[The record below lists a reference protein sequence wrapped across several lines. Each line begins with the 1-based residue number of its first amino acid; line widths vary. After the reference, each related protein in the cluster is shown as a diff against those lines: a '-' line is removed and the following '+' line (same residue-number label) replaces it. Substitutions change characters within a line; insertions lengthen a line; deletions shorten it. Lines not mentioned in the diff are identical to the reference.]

1 MPFYEMGV
9 FCHPEGAAEGHE
21 TSRYETSDVIFPPAP
36 SLCIGKVI
44 YKKVTLIFLCPLEG
58 NAAKRQRVCEGKNG
72 DVTLW
77 RFHSAGS
84 EESQYVP
91 IVETLPINTDERE
104 TMGLY
109 PSCSHL
115 PSTIYRLSS
124 IALPLW
130 LPWFF
135 LSILHETNDMQKNI
149 FLI

>member
-1 MPFYEMGV
+1 MGV
-9 FCHPEGAAEGHE
+9 FCHPEGVAEGHE
-21 TSRYETSDVIFPPAP
+21 TSRYETSDVSFPPAP

-91 IVETLPINTDERE
+91 IVETLPVHTDERE

-115 PSTIYRLSS
+115 ASTIYRLSPFPS
-124 IALPLW
+124 GCPDFSYLSCMKPRACRKIY
-130 LPWFF
+130 F
-135 LSILHETNDMQKNI
+135 LFRINK
-149 FLI
+149 

>member
-1 MPFYEMGV
+1 MGV

-21 TSRYETSDVIFPPAP
+21 TSRYETSDVSFPPAP

-84 EESQYVP
+84 EESRYVP
-91 IVETLPINTDERE
+91 IVETLPVHTDEWE
-104 TMGLY
+104 TM
-109 PSCSHL
+109 
-115 PSTIYRLSS
+115 RL
-124 IALPLW
+124 L
-130 LPWFF
+130 
-135 LSILHETNDMQKNI
+135 DGGMQHNAQHP
-149 FLI
+149 

>member
-1 MPFYEMGV
+1 MGV
-9 FCHPEGAAEGHE
+9 FCHPEGVAEGHE
-21 TSRYETSDVIFPPAP
+21 TSRYETSDVSFPPAP

-84 EESQYVP
+84 EESWYMP
-91 IVETLPINTDERE
+91 IVETLPVHTDERE

-109 PSCSHL
+109 LFHNHFHPKPVVYHL
-115 PSTIYRLSS
+115 PSIIYHLSS
-124 IALPLW
+124 NVLPRW
-130 LPWFF
+130 LP
-135 LSILHETNDMQKNI
+135 
-149 FLI
+149 